1 MVQKWINHISISVS
15 ASAKIIS
22 WYCWH
27 WMCAAAPELISAIN
41 YFLNVCFDLFHA
53 RLDQHTASQIAP
65 WCPVSWKIF
74 GPKVLLF
81 WLQNLL
87 GGWTSW
93 SILNRRAAI
102 NCSTDPT
109 RDHLLIL
116 RFSFW
121 ATNNYRILT
130 LIFLLKFYL
139 VFINFVILVV
149 CILHGF
155 IQILTSLSLSIGLLL
170 LHGVN
175 HFKK

>member
-65 WCPVSWKIF
+65 WCPVSWKILKPRKFYFF
-74 GPKVLLF
+74 GFKIF
-81 WLQNLL
+81 WEADIMEH
-87 GGWTSW
+87 SE
-93 SILNRRAAI
+93 RRAAI
-102 NCSTDPT
+102 NCSTGPT